1 MVVSTRFVAASLA
14 ALVSGR
20 FFYRNGHLPPSGHL
34 VPEGFIGLGV
44 AAAKDPAVDDW
55 IIEKLSAAG
64 IRDVRIDLSPDDVGQ
79 PPERLLCRLL
89 DADFRVVLH
98 LLQSTEQAKQMPA
111 AVVADLWRAFVA
123 DVLDRF
129 GGRVRMV
136 EVGSTINRR
145 RWAGYSLSGF
155 AAAWEIAWREVRAR
169 GLVLAG
175 PSITDFEPLW
185 TVGVLSFLQ
194 RRRQLPD
201 VHTDNLFAERAT
213 EPERYDPKI
222 LGRRLAGLHRFN
234 LIKKARL
241 LQRLGADHGVPRLF
255 SPAAFWTLPR
265 IERMLP
271 DSEQKQAD
279 YLTRYLVLCAASGAL
294 EGAWWGPLICH
305 REGLVDDGPRPY
317 PKLERITHY
326 SGVEGGL
333 RALRVRPAFAA
344 LAAAQRFL
352 PGSRYQ
358 GRAHS
363 RTGLEIHAF
372 SSAAGLLH
380 VVWTVNGQT
389 AALVDLYAPDDFS
402 CAAFFDRDG
411 ERFASAPTLV
421 SESPCYICW
430 SEVRSVNVKPGGG
443 LLAGVAIHQHAPGQH
458 HFFRA
463 DGWRGIVRAADADEA
478 ASLWQAIHPERLIQP
493 AKQTSLRFARNA
505 IWTIDDPRMPG
516 RKLVVKQP
524 VRIPLHKRLLDRFK
538 PSKALRSWNGTSE
551 LLRRGVNAAAP
562 VAWFERENDIGGRQN
577 YYVCEYVPA
586 EWTAREMIDA
596 FASGKTHFAGLAATD
611 AYQQLSAFLLRMHGG
626 GILFRDLSAGNILIR
641 QESSS
646 ALTFSLIDTGRLRI
660 FPGPLALGQRF
671 DDLVRICNKLH
682 ADGRAEFISIYLHA
696 LGKRIRPWY
705 WLPFWLYDFKV
716 VLKRRL
722 GRKAIKRVFAR

>member
-1 MVVSTRFVAASLA
+1 MTTRFVAASLA

-44 AAAKDPAVDDW
+44 AAAKDPAVDHW
-55 IIEKLSAAG
+55 IIEKLRVAG
-64 IRDVRIDLSPDDVGQ
+64 IRDVRIDLSPGDVGQ

-111 AVVADLWRAFVA
+111 AAVADLWRAFVA

-169 GLVLAG
+169 DLVLAG

-213 EPERYDPKI
+213 EPERFDPKI

-305 REGLVDDGPRPY
+305 REGLIDDGKRPY
-317 PKLERITHY
+317 PELERITHY
-326 SGVEGGL
+326 ADVSGSLAE
-333 RALRVRPAFAA
+333 LRVRPAFAA
-344 LAAAQRFL
+344 LASAARFL
-352 PGSRYQ
+352 QGSRYL
-358 GRAHS
+358 GRVA
-363 RTGLEIHAF
+363 TGEGLEIHAF
-372 SSAAGLLH
+372 SSTSGLVHAL
-380 VVWTVNGQT
+380 WTINGRA
-389 AALVDLYAPDDFS
+389 AALADLYTAHDLAGARFIG
-402 CAAFFDRDG
+402 RDG
-411 ERFASAPTLV
+411 NDLAEVPTLAG
-421 SESPCYICW
+421 ESPCYLCW
-430 SEVRSVNVKPGGG
+430 PEGGVVKVNPGAA
-443 LLAGVAIHQHAPGQH
+443 LLADVAIHRHGAGEH

-463 DGWRGIVRAADADEA
+463 DGWRGMVRAADAAEA
-478 ASLWQAIHPERLIQP
+478 ALLWQAIHPARLAPP
-493 AKQTSLRFARNA
+493 ARQTTLRHARNA
-505 IWTIDDPRMPG
+505 IWTIDDPRTPG
-516 RKLVVKQP
+516 YKLVVKQP
-524 VRIPLHKRLLDRFK
+524 VRIALHKRLLDRFK
-538 PSKALRSWNGTSE
+538 PSKALRSWNGSSE
-551 LLRRGVNAAAP
+551 LLRRGVDAAPP
-562 VAWFERENDIGGRQN
+562 VAWFEREDDRGLTQN

-586 EWTAREMIDA
+586 EFTVREMA
-596 FASGKTHFAGLAATD
+596 VAHAAGETHFAGVDMATAHAALAAFI
-611 AYQQLSAFLLRMHGG
+611 ARMHGG
-626 GILFRDLSAGNILIR
+626 GLLFRDLSGGNLLLRPDAEAGLR
-641 QESSS
+641 F
-646 ALTFSLIDTGRLRI
+646 TLIDTGRIRVY
-660 FPGPLALGQRF
+660 PGPLPLRRRI
-671 DDLVRICNKLH
+671 DDLVRVCNKM
-682 ADGRAEFISIYLHA
+682 HA
-696 LGKRIRPWY
+696 LGRESFLAAYLERAGYRCPW
-705 WLPFWLYDFKV
+705 WLRLPFLLYDLKV
-716 VLKRRL
+716 GLKRRI
-722 GRKAIKRVFAR
+722 GRKAWKRLLRRK